1 MMRHKSMG
9 VKRRKQLRNA
19 FFLILLIILSL
30 IFAMPFLFMLS
41 SAFKTPQQNAAYPP
55 TWIPDPFTLRAF
67 REGFESFNFS
77 RSFFNSAVI
86 TVLSIVGNLLSTTL
100 VAYGF
105 SRLRARLRSA
115 LSMVMF
121 STMLVPWIV
130 TFIPLYIMYA
140 RLGFLDTY
148 LPLILPYFL
157 SCNVFSVF
165 LMRSFF
171 DGIPKDLDEAA
182 KIDGCGTF
190 SILYRIILPNTKAV
204 LLIVSLFVFINTWND
219 FFAPLIYL
227 SDPDSYT
234 LAVGLAIW
242 NNSVSTNFVSRVGD
256 PSPLMAMSLLT
267 VIPIMIL
274 YAVAQ
279 KYFIE
284 GVVTSGLKG

>member
-1 MMRHKSMG
+1 MMRQSKMG
-9 VKRRKQLRNA
+9 IKRRRHIRNGL
-19 FFLILLIILSL
+19 FLILLIAMSAV
-30 IFAMPFLFMLS
+30 FAMPFLFMLS

-67 REGFESFNFS
+67 KEGFTAFNFT

-105 SRLRARLRSA
+105 SRLRARLNA
-115 LSMVMF
+115 VLSMIMF

-140 RLGFLDTY
+140 RLNFLDTY
-148 LPLILPYFL
+148 IPLILPYFL

-171 DGIPKDLDEAA
+171 EGIPKELDEAA
-182 KIDGCGTF
+182 KIDGCSTF
-190 SILYRIILPNTKAV
+190 GILYRIILPNTKAV

-227 SDPDSYT
+227 SDPDTYT

>member
-1 MMRHKSMG
+1 MWNGSMG
-9 VKRRKQLRNA
+9 VKRRKQIRNIL
-19 FFLILLIILSL
+19 FLIILILLSL

-67 REGFESFNFS
+67 REGFEAFNFS

-86 TVLSIVGNLLSTTL
+86 TALSIAGNLLSTTL
-100 VAYGF
+100 VAYGL
-105 SRLRARLRSA
+105 SRLRARLSSF

-140 RLGFLDTY
+140 RIGFLDTY
-148 LPLILPYFL
+148 IPLIMPYFL

-171 DGIPKDLDEAA
+171 NGIPKDLDEAA
-182 KIDGCGTF
+182 KIDGCSTF
-190 SILYRIILPNTKAV
+190 AILYRIILPNTKAV